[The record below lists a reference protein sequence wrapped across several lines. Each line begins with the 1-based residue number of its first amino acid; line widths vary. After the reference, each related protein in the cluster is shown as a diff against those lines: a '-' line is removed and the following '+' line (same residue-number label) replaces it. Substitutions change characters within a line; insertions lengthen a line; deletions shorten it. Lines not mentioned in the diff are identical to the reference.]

1 MSEEKLFDRT
11 VDERNELRRKLAL
24 IKDGLSAVLHIME
37 ANPQL
42 IIPMKSLVETM
53 IKIVDE

>member
-1 MSEEKLFDRT
+1 MKNALEECKKL
-11 VDERNELRRKLAL
+11 VLVKEGLA
-24 IKDGLSAVLHIME
+24 AVLHIMDG
-37 ANPQL
+37 NPQL